1 MNYVARLLGSMIV
14 ATTLL
19 APADAQPFVDGIDVS
34 VFQGNINWSTV
45 QSSGVEFAFMKAT
58 EGVGFVDS
66 RFQQNIQ
73 GATSAGILASPYHY
87 ARPDSSQSDPQDAV
101 NEANHFIDTI
111 QPYYDSGAYLPP
123 VLDVEEFDLGFGTIS
138 QTRTFISNWVQDFSD
153 TMQTALGVRPV
164 IYTSQ
169 SAANAYFTSSV
180 AAQHNLWVA
189 WWKGTGTSDPPVQ
202 ADTPNWPEWDYWQYT
217 ATGSV
222 PGISGDVD
230 LNVFHG
236 TRQQLEEQL
245 VGTGIDPPDDIT
257 MIESFDVDEGYF
269 AWAPDYSGSNSG
281 VGELST
287 AERVTS
293 EAQAGA
299 GSQELFIDG
308 DDGGWFYRHLAG
320 IGSPSAAAGNLEFDT
335 TGSIGLWLKTD
346 TPGVSVRLAIDAPA
360 TAERGVAQDVIADGD
375 WHLYEWDLEDDA
387 EWEAWVA
394 GDGTIDVPTA
404 TLDSLQ
410 FSGAGQAT
418 LYLDSVSHNPLG
430 SLLATDP
437 MPGDFNGDGIVSLAD
452 YAVWRDNLG
461 AADESAINQNGN
473 GEGGVESADYLAWK
487 DRLGQS
493 SANGVS
499 NLQAVPE
506 PPATLLALVC
516 AVAIGRVAIGR

>member
-1 MNYVARLLGSMIV
+1 M
-14 ATTLL
+14 
-19 APADAQPFVDGIDVS
+19 
-34 VFQGNINWSTV
+34 
-45 QSSGVEFAFMKAT
+45 
-58 EGVGFVDS
+58 
-66 RFQQNIQ
+66 
-73 GATSAGILASPYHY
+73 
-87 ARPDSSQSDPQDAV
+87 
-101 NEANHFIDTI
+101 
-111 QPYYDSGAYLPP
+111 
-123 VLDVEEFDLGFGTIS
+123 GT
-138 QTRTFISNWVQDFSD
+138 
-153 TMQTALGVRPV
+153 
-164 IYTSQ
+164 
-169 SAANAYFTSSV
+169 
-180 AAQHNLWVA
+180 
-189 WWKGTGTSDPPVQ
+189 
-202 ADTPNWPEWDYWQYT
+202 
-217 ATGSV
+217 
-222 PGISGDVD
+222 
-230 LNVFHG
+230 
-236 TRQQLEEQL
+236 
-245 VGTGIDPPDDIT
+245 
-257 MIESFDVDEGYF
+257 
-269 AWAPDYSGSNSG
+269 DYSGSNSG

-320 IGSPSAAAGNLEFDT
+320 IGSPSVAAGNLEFNT

-387 EWEAWVA
+387 KWEAWVA